1 MKLDRFVV
9 PLLLICS
16 VYCLG
21 YFRTWSL
28 GAQLMTIPM
37 ISKVLLRLTL
47 RDGVNWRPLKG
58 QAYLWVYGIPVT
70 HP

>member
-16 VYCLG
+16 VYYLG

-37 ISKVLLRLTL
+37 ISEVLLRLTL
-47 RDGVNWRPLKG
+47 RDGVNWNLKVKPISG
-58 QAYLWVYGIPVT
+58 CMAFL
-70 HP
+70 